1 MKILYCIAGTC
12 HSGGMER
19 VLANKANYLV
29 RHGYEVVVV
38 TTDQQGL
45 PPFFPLDKRIRCI
58 DLHVNYEENN
68 GKSFLNKLWHYPW
81 KQYRHK
87 KRLREVLCQERPDI
101 AISMFCN
108 DAGFITQLGDG
119 SKKLLEIHFS
129 KFKRLQYGR
138 KGLWRLADLWRSQQ
152 DEKTVARFDK
162 FVVLTEED
170 KGYWGDLSNITVI
183 PNALTFSTP
192 QRASLGNKKVIAV
205 GRYTYQKGFER
216 LIEAWQT
223 VASRFP
229 DWQLDIVGEGE
240 EREALQRQ
248 INAYGLE
255 RQIALVSPT
264 KEVEKLYLEASL
276 LVLSSRYEGL
286 PMVLLE
292 AQAFGLPIVAFRCK
306 CGPADVVTDGEDGFL
321 VADGDTLE
329 LAQRMMALMADE
341 ALRQQ
346 MGRKAKVASH
356 RYDEEN
362 VMKQWTD
369 LFDSLTKQ

>member
-19 VLANKANYLV
+19 VLTNKANYLV

-87 KRLREVLCQERPDI
+87 KRLREVLCQEQPDI

-108 DAGFITQLGDG
+108 DAGFITQLDDG

-152 DEKTVARFDK
+152 DENTVTRFDK

-192 QRASLGNKKVIAV
+192 QRASLSNKKVIAV

-223 VASRFP
+223 VAPRFP

-240 EREALQRQ
+240 ERETLQRQ

-292 AQAFGLPIVAFRCK
+292 AQAFGLPIVACRCK

-321 VADGDTLE
+321 VADGDTQE